1 MTSRERLL
9 KAIDGKQAD
18 RLPVTTHHLMTSFLN
33 KYMGGKSKQEFFDYF
48 GFDSV
53 HWIASDIY
61 NESEGEFYDPT
72 HQDVNP
78 LEARRICSDNWRIS
92 IEELDDSDY
101 KTKRFN
107 IITPEKTL
115 SMVLQSNEHTTW
127 IIEYLIKEKSD
138 IEIIAK
144 YMTKPKCDVETV
156 NKIVNQFK
164 NVGLIRGHI
173 YCFDGFGQPGCWQDF
188 ACLFGI
194 ENLIM
199 AVFEDPEWVHTFL
212 KVLQYRKK
220 GYIQSLKGANYD
232 ILEFGGGDASSTVI
246 SPDIFQ
252 NFVAP
257 YDAELI
263 ECAHQAGQKIV
274 YHTCGGMMPILEDI
288 AAMNPNAIETFTPP
302 AMAGDANLAEA
313 KKRLN
318 NKVCMIG
325 GFDQVNFFKNCSTK
339 DTRNEVRRCFEEA
352 GEGGGYILSPSDH
365 FFEADLDLINAFVDE
380 AKKCVY

>member
-9 KAIDGKQAD
+9 SAIEGKQSD
-18 RLPVTTHHLMTSFLN
+18 RLPVTTHHLMNSFLN
-33 KYMGGKSKQEFFDYF
+33 KYMGGKSKQGFFDHF
-48 GFDSV
+48 GFDPV

-61 NESEGEFYDPT
+61 NESKGEFYDPT

-92 IEELDDSDY
+92 IEDLDDSDY
-101 KTKRFN
+101 ITKRFN

-127 IIEYLIKEKSD
+127 IIEHLIKEKSD

-144 YMTKPKCDVETV
+144 YMTMPKCDVQSV
-156 NKIVNQFK
+156 NKIVNQFN

-232 ILEFGGGDASSTVI
+232 LLEFGGGDASSTVI

-274 YHTCGGMMPILEDI
+274 YHTCGGMMPILDDI
-288 AAMNPNAIETFTPP
+288 AAMNPDAIETFTPP
-302 AMAGDANLAEA
+302 AMAGDTNLAEA
-313 KKRLN
+313 RKRLN
-318 NKVCMIG
+318 NNICMIG

-339 DTRNEVRRCFEEA
+339 DTRKEVRRCFEEA
-352 GEGGGYILSPSDH
+352 GKDGGYILSPSDH
-365 FFEADLDLINAFVDE
+365 FFEADLDLIHAFVDE
-380 AKKCVY
+380 AKKCTY